1 MNDSPYEVKPL
12 IEFHSKTL
20 LWKQTYA
27 LFSDRITVNTTH
39 RFSGNSHATYLLTR
53 LTPLPMR
60 GSTRGDGL
68 TWGILL
74 MFLGFGLIAW
84 NYYIDGSEGARVSNI
99 MLVMGF
105 SGLIWF
111 LYSIRQW
118 HYAIFSTAAGVE
130 ALSLWSTPKTVTT
143 FGPFV
148 DACVTAIETASSN
161 ESIQNPVHRAQ

>member
-60 GSTRGDGL
+60 GSTRGEGL

-74 MFLGFGLIAW
+74 MFLGFGFIGLQ
-84 NYYIDGSEGARVSNI
+84 YYIGFSGADGPPNLMI
-99 MLVMGF
+99 VMGF

-111 LYSIRQW
+111 LYSLRQW

-130 ALSLWSTPKTVTT
+130 ALSLWSTPKKVTT

-148 DACVTAIETASSN
+148 DACVTAIETARSN
-161 ESIQNPVHRAQ
+161 D